1 MFEFVRNN
9 NRLFQFLLLLVIL
22 PGFVLVGIQGYTS
35 LMSDANATVATVNGH
50 KIAQAEWDA
59 AVHNQAQR
67 IREQQPTI
75 DPKQLDTPEFKY
87 RVLEDLVKQRV
98 LQEAVADERLG
109 VDDARIESLF
119 RNDPQWQFMRNPDGS
134 INKAVLAAQGL
145 SSRGFMERLRQDIAQ
160 RQVVDGVIATVPS
173 TTANANIAFD
183 AVLQQRS
190 VQLQVF
196 DPKNFEG
203 GIKPSDADVEAFY
216 KDPANAKQFEVPEHA
231 DIQYVVL
238 DLDALKGDVKVNE
251 DDLQAYYKEN
261 AARYTVAEERRASH
275 ILIKVDKSA
284 SADERAKAKA
294 KAEGL
299 LAEVRKN
306 PAQFADIA
314 RKNSQDEGSAANG
327 GDLDWFGHGSM
338 VKPFEDAVYSLK
350 QGEIS
355 NVVESEFGYHIIQLT
370 GIRGGDKKPFEQVRP
385 QIEEELRKQLA
396 QKRFAEQAEGFT
408 NTVYEQSD
416 SLQPAVDKY
425 KLQLQTATVT
435 RKASPTA
442 SGVLASAKLLDA
454 VFSDD
459 VLTKKHNT
467 TAIEVGPNQLVAARI
482 VAYHAAAVQP
492 LDQVRERVLAQLVHK
507 LAVAAAAKAG
517 AERLAAL
524 QKPDADLAGLSEA
537 QLVSRAKPGTVPP
550 KVLEAILAADTSKL
564 PASLGADAGDG
575 SYIVARIDK
584 VVPRDPAVPGPK
596 VVTQQ
601 YARAWAE
608 AEGTAYYEVLKARYK
623 VAIKVA
629 KPVSAAAAAVAQ

>member
-50 KIAQAEWDA
+50 KVSQAEWDA
-59 AVHNQAQR
+59 AVHNQAER
-67 IREQQPTI
+67 IRSSQPTI

-87 RVLEDLVKQRV
+87 RVLEDLVRQRV
-98 LQEAVADERLG
+98 LQEAVTDERLG
-109 VDDARIESLF
+109 VDDNRVEALF
-119 RNDPQWQFMRNPDGS
+119 RNDQQFQFMRNPDGT
-134 INKAVLAAQGL
+134 INKAILAAQGL
-145 SSRGFMERLRQDIAQ
+145 SSRGFMERLRQDLAQ
-160 RQVVDGVIATVPS
+160 RQVIDGVVATAP
-173 TTANANIAFD
+173 TATANANIAFD

-190 VQLQVF
+190 VQFQIF
-196 DPKNFEG
+196 DPKSYEAD
-203 GIKPSDADVEAFY
+203 IKPTDAQVEAYY

-238 DLDALKGDVKVNE
+238 DLDSLKGDIKVNE

-261 AARYTVAEERRASH
+261 ASRYNVAEERRASH

-284 SADERAKAKA
+284 SAADHAKAKA
-294 KAEGL
+294 KAEEL

-327 GDLDWFGHGSM
+327 GDLDWFSRGAM

-355 NVVESEFGYHIIQLT
+355 NVVESDFGYHIIQLT
-370 GIRGGDKKPFEQVRP
+370 GVRGGDKKPFDQVRA
-385 QIEEELRKQLA
+385 QIEDELRKQQA
-396 QKRFAEQAEGFT
+396 QKRFAEEAEGFT
-408 NTVYEQSD
+408 NMVYEQGD

-425 KLQLQTATVT
+425 KLALQTGTVT
-435 RKASPTA
+435 RKATPLA
-442 SGVLASAKLLDA
+442 SGPLASAKLLDA

-467 TAIEVGPNQLVAARI
+467 AAIETAPNQLVSARI

-492 LDQVRERVLAQLVHK
+492 LDQVRDRVVAQLAHK
-507 LAVAAAAKAG
+507 LAVEQAAKAG
-517 AERLAAL
+517 AARLAAL

-537 QLVSRAKPGTVPP
+537 QLLSRAKPGNVPN
-550 KVLEAILAADTSKL
+550 KVMDVIMAADTSKL
-564 PASLGADAGDG
+564 PVTVGADAGTG
-575 SYIVARIDK
+575 SYVVARIEK
-584 VVPRDPAVPGPK
+584 IEPRDPAVPGPK

-601 YARAWAE
+601 YARAWSE
-608 AEGTAYYEVLKARYK
+608 AEGSAYYDALKARYK

-629 KPVSAAAAAVAQ
+629 KPAPAAAQ